1 MEKRTF
7 LLAASEL
14 FDHKFI
20 WLHELYLDKLFAAYS
35 SDEYLQHR
43 ADVKPR
49 VKCGALQLKTIPFR
63 QTCRVIDFAGFLEV
77 MTVLEEHHSG
87 ANHIDTHPM
96 FNPLLLTKNKL
107 LQGDPHLALS
117 DSLADVKLSAFSDP
131 LLQYAKPINVPPV
144 KPKKRQQ
151 RFNGQEVA
159 EKKYVDPGPS
169 TTHST
174 VDRQIHVATF
184 WQYAENSTALIHKLF
199 KTEQERRMDRDK

>member
-1 MEKRTF
+1 M
-7 LLAASEL
+7 
-14 FDHKFI
+14 
-20 WLHELYLDKLFAAYS
+20 
-35 SDEYLQHR
+35 
-43 ADVKPR
+43 
-49 VKCGALQLKTIPFR
+49 
-63 QTCRVIDFAGFLEV
+63 
-77 MTVLEEHHSG
+77 
-87 ANHIDTHPM
+87 
-96 FNPLLLTKNKL
+96 
-107 LQGDPHLALS
+107 ALS